1 MNAVSAS
8 ILIVLLLVVCFGSRR
23 WALLAVMAGVFYL
36 TQGQGVDVAGLRLF
50 PIRFVAVFAFAR
62 VVVRR
67 ELDWSRLNR
76 IDLTLLLLYNY
87 AALVWILTST
97 EHEAQQFAS
106 AIDPTLCYL
115 ALRGLF
121 GDLDDLRWVL
131 RAFVVLLVPFTALI
145 YTERLTGQNAFL
157 IVGGYPQ
164 LYFRDGVA
172 RCMGPFRH
180 ASLMG
185 SVAAS
190 FLALY
195 IALAL
200 GGKRRVETAIGA
212 VLCLVLIVLSNS
224 GGPLTSTGAVFL
236 GWFLWPLRER
246 MFLVRR
252 AAVAL
257 LLLFMIFMKAPIWYL
272 PFKISS
278 VVGGGGFHRSLLME
292 QAWRHLDQWWLVGMD
307 VKDTGVWMP
316 YVLDTIGGGADMT
329 NQFLVFGVRA
339 GLLAVGL
346 LVGVLSLGFVSVG
359 KLLASV
365 RASGDRNTADQLLL
379 WGLGV
384 SLFVH
389 AVSWLG
395 CSYFDQSWVVW
406 LMHLAAVSS
415 AMQAAAIVAP
425 EHSTASNVVQ
435 ETVRLRPR
443 RFRIRAIRP
452 VTRNRLRA
460 AVRDASKSLVR
471 SRQLWPS
478 SGHMGDDT
486 SSKGMLRRYRRQV

>member
-1 MNAVSAS
+1 MNAVSGS
-8 ILIVLLLVVCFGSRR
+8 ILVVLLVVVCFAPRR
-23 WALLAVMAGVFYL
+23 WALLAVMAAVFYL
-36 TQGQGVDVAGLRLF
+36 TQGHGVDVGGLRLF

-62 VVVRR
+62 VVVRG
-67 ELDWSRLNR
+67 ELIWSRLNR

-87 AALVWILTST
+87 AALVWILSSP

-115 ALRGLF
+115 AFRGLI
-121 GDLDDLRWVL
+121 GGLDDMRWVL
-131 RAFVVLLVPFTALI
+131 RAFVVLLLPFTALI

-190 FLALY
+190 FLSLY

-200 GGKRRVETAIGA
+200 AEKRRVEAALGA
-212 VLCLVLIVLSNS
+212 MLCLVLIVLSNS
-224 GGPLTSTGAVFL
+224 GGPLTSAGAVFL

-257 LLLFMIFMKAPIWYL
+257 LLLFMIFMEAPIWYL

-292 QAWRHLDQWWLVGMD
+292 QAWRHLDQWWLIGMD

-316 YVLDTIGGGADMT
+316 YVLDAIGGGADMT

-346 LVGVLSLGFVSVG
+346 LVAALSLGFVGIG
-359 KLLASV
+359 KLLTSA
-365 RASGDRNTADQLLL
+365 RASGDRTTAKQLLL

-395 CSYFDQSWVVW
+395 CSYFDQSWAIW
-406 LMHLAAVSS
+406 LMHIAAVSS
-415 AMQAAAIVAP
+415 AMQAAECAAP
-425 EHSTASNVVQ
+425 ERSTASTVVP
-435 ETVRLRPR
+435 ETS
-443 RFRIRAIRP
+443 RIRAVRP

-460 AVRDASKSLVR
+460 AIRDASKSLVR
-471 SRQLWPS
+471 TRQLWPS
-478 SGHMGDDT
+478 GGRVGDDT
-486 SSKGMLRRYRRQV
+486 NSKGMSRRYRRQV